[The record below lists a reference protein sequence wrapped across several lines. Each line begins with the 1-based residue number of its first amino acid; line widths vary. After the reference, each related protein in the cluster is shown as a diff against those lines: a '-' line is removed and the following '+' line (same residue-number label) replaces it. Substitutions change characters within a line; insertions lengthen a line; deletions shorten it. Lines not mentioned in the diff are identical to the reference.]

1 MYVII
6 KEMMNQ
12 NGIYVN
18 VILVNSQSEIWEF
31 ETFDEAEKMRQIFE
45 TNSDSGYTYKVKK
58 IGNEI

>member
-6 KEMMNQ
+6 KEIINS
-12 NGIYVN
+12 NWVKVN

-31 ETFDEAEKMRQIFE
+31 ETYAEAEKIRSSFQN
-45 TNSDSGYTYKVKK
+45 NSDSGYKYSIKK

>member
-6 KEMMNQ
+6 KEMKNQ